1 MEYAGCYYLEN
12 DGSLWFAISSC
23 DEFGVVTT
31 QAILISEAALPP
43 IEDTEEAISSE
54 FPLALESETINTLD

>member
-12 DGSLWFAISSC
+12 DGSLWFATSSC

-31 QAILISEAALPP
+31 QAILILEAAAYPA
-43 IEDTEEAISSE
+43 EDTGE
-54 FPLALESETINTLD
+54 IN